1 MSFVIES
8 NPALVAIR
16 PAIQSPKEEFV
27 NTLTHGAGL
36 VLSLVGLAVLVSR
49 TLGSGSLAG
58 CTIFGGS
65 LVALYLSS
73 TLYHSAS
80 PGRRKHM
87 FRLLDHMS
95 IYLLIAGTYTMV
107 ACTMMTGVWATV
119 LVTAQWGLAVGGI
132 LFKSVF
138 GLRFEKLSV
147 TIYIV
152 MGWLGV
158 IALPALLEQ
167 VPAGALGWLL
177 VGGVF
182 YTGGVWFY
190 VRDQRMKY
198 GHAAWH
204 LCVLAGSASHF
215 SVAILY
221 VPTI

>member
-1 MSFVIES
+1 VSLIIES
-8 NPALVAIR
+8 NPAIVAIR
-16 PAIQSPKEEFV
+16 TAIQSPQEEFV
-27 NTLTHGAGL
+27 NTLTHGVGL
-36 VLSLVGLAVLVSR
+36 VLSLVGLAVLISR
-49 TLGSGSLAG
+49 TLGSGSLVG
-58 CTIFGGS
+58 CTIFGAS
-65 LVALYLSS
+65 LVTLYLSS

-80 PGRRKHM
+80 LGRRKHM

-107 ACTMMTGVWATV
+107 ASTMMTGVWATV
-119 LVTAQWGLAVGGI
+119 LITAQWGLAAGGI
-132 LFKSVF
+132 VFKAVF

-147 TIYIV
+147 ALYIV

-158 IALPALLEQ
+158 IALPTLLVQ
-167 VPAGALGWLL
+167 VPAGALWWLL

-190 VRDQRMKY
+190 LRDQRMKY

-204 LCVLAGSASHF
+204 LCVLAGSGSHF
-215 SVAILY
+215 TMAILY